1 MFVPKKTDNFD
12 EGEVHQFQAGSKD
25 AVEPK
30 DSIEDEHQNR
40 KLYKKA
46 LRKQLRQIECIKK
59 RMNQKKQT
67 LIFPINEQNDWIEE
81 EEKDQVDQN
90 KDI

>member
-1 MFVPKKTDNFD
+1 MFVPKKTDNFYQPV
-12 EGEVHQFQAGSKD
+12 VHQFQAGSKD
-25 AVEPK
+25 AVEPT

-46 LRKQLRQIECIKK
+46 LRKQLRQIHCIKK

-67 LIFPINEQNDWIEE
+67 LMFPINEQNDWIEE